1 MAPLSR
7 ILVAIKDPWARS
19 LPGADKAL
27 QLARALGAE
36 VRLFHGLTDP
46 VLVDVRQMPSLAGLE
61 RQRRERV
68 LERLTTV
75 ARRLGGR
82 VRVTAAAEWD
92 FPACDAVI
100 RAAQRFRATLIVAGP
115 HAGVHHMPWL
125 LRFTDLELL
134 RRSPTPILLIKTR
147 QPYQRPVVL
156 AALDPNR
163 ARAKPAGLDT
173 LILCHG
179 SAVARALHGRL
190 HAIHAFNPSPVI
202 SMFTPAVA
210 IGGARTRKAAQS
222 SARAALDRTV
232 RPAAVAR
239 SRTHLVA
246 RHRVEAIDRVAREIG
261 AGIVV
266 MGAVRRSPPQRWIS
280 GHTAE
285 KLLDRLACD
294 VLVVKPKGF
303 ARRISAT
310 ARGVQMIAHSGVQ
323 SGY

>member
-1 MAPLSR
+1 MAPIPR
-7 ILVAIKDPWARS
+7 ILVAIKNPWARA

-46 VLVDVRQMPSLAGLE
+46 VLVDVRQIQSLAGLE
-61 RQRRERV
+61 QERRERV

-92 FPACDAVI
+92 FPASEAVI

-115 HAGVHHMPWL
+115 HAGAHHMPWL

-134 RRSPTPILLIKTR
+134 RRSPVPVLLVKTR
-147 QPYQRPVVL
+147 SPYERPVVL
-156 AALDPNR
+156 VALDPSL
-163 ARAKPAGLDT
+163 ARAKPAGLDA
-173 LILCHG
+173 LILRHG
-179 SAVARALHGRL
+179 STVARALRGEL
-190 HAIHAFNPSPVI
+190 HAIHAFQPSPL
-202 SMFTPAVA
+202 SAMFTPADTA
-210 IGGARTRKAAQS
+210 GGARTRMAQS

-232 RPAAVAR
+232 RAAAVAR

-246 RHRVEAIDRVAREIG
+246 RHRVEAIERVAREIR
-261 AGIVV
+261 AAIVV
-266 MGAVRRSPPQRWIS
+266 MGAVGRSPPRRWVS
-280 GHTAE
+280 GNTSE

-294 VLVVKPKGF
+294 VLVVKPRGF
-303 ARRISAT
+303 ANRISPA